1 MPILNSVAKAVSKP
15 LPRIIS
21 PKAHAVADYMTV
33 GSFFMAGAMFW
44 SRSKRAALSALFC
57 GGAELAVSLL
67 TDYPGGV
74 KRVISFPM
82 HGKIDMGFAAMAAT
96 MPEFMA
102 FEDEPET
109 TFFRAQGVSITAVTS
124 LTQFKGRSKDS
135 GRDVEKDKD
144 KEKKKRPARAA

>member
-1 MPILNSVAKAVSKP
+1 MPILNNVAKAVAKP

-21 PKAHAVADYMTV
+21 PKAHAVVDYMTV

-74 KRVISFPM
+74 KGNQLS
-82 HGKIDMGFAAMAAT
+82 H
-96 MPEFMA
+96 
-102 FEDEPET
+102 
-109 TFFRAQGVSITAVTS
+109 
-124 LTQFKGRSKDS
+124 
-135 GRDVEKDKD
+135 
-144 KEKKKRPARAA
+144 ARQD

>member
-1 MPILNSVAKAVSKP
+1 MPILNSVAKAVAKP

-67 TDYPGGV
+67 TDYSGGG

-82 HGKIDMGFAAMAAT
+82 HGKIDMGTAAHGPT
-96 MPEFMA
+96 MPEFIA
-102 FEDEPET
+102 FAGEPDT
-109 TFFRAQGVSITAVTS
+109 PLV
-124 LTQFKGRSKDS
+124 
-135 GRDVEKDKD
+135 
-144 KEKKKRPARAA
+144 P

>member
-1 MPILNSVAKAVSKP
+1 
-15 LPRIIS
+15 
-21 PKAHAVADYMTV
+21 
-33 GSFFMAGAMFW
+33 MAGAMFW

-102 FEDEPET
+102 FEDAPET
-109 TFFRAQGVSITAVTS
+109 TLCRAQGASIQAVNG
-124 LTQFKGRSKDS
+124 LPQLKGQSNDS
-135 GRDVEKDKD
+135 G
-144 KEKKKRPARAA
+144 

>member
-1 MPILNSVAKAVSKP
+1 MPILNNVAKAVAKP

-67 TDYPGGV
+67 ADYPGGG

-82 HGKIDMGFAAMAAT
+82 NGKMSMGRASHAAT
-96 MPEFMA
+96 IA
-102 FEDEPET
+102 CLRT
-109 TFFRAQGVSITAVTS
+109 IQT
-124 LTQFKGRSKDS
+124 
-135 GRDVEKDKD
+135 
-144 KEKKKRPARAA
+144 